1 MRQRPFPDCLSA
13 STYPFA
19 LPAPRAATVAHILD
33 IRCPVAKLRDFM
45 SDTPQ
50 WLPWTM
56 PALQSVQPL
65 PFGQWLLKTPRNVLK
80 LRLCP
85 APVPGEPG
93 ELLYELMVPQTGSC
107 QVLVRTSPTATGC
120 RVTIML
126 HKHQPLPLPVCTT
139 SVRHLLAGLR
149 TLKLLL
155 EQD

>member
-1 MRQRPFPDCLSA
+1 MLQNPFPHCLTASNYALASSA
-13 STYPFA
+13 T
-19 LPAPRAATVAHILD
+19 LAATVAHVLD

-45 SDTPQ
+45 SDAPQ

-56 PALQSVQPL
+56 PAVQSVQPL

-85 APVPGEPG
+85 APAQSEPG
-93 ELLYELMVPQTGSC
+93 ELLYELMVPKTGSC
-107 QVLVRTSPTATGC
+107 QVLMRTSPTAAGC

-126 HKHQPLPLPVCTT
+126 PRHQLLPLPVCTT

>member
-1 MRQRPFPDCLSA
+1 MRQNPFPHCSPA
-13 STYPFA
+13 SSYPLT
-19 LPAPRAATVAHILD
+19 LPATPAATVAHVLD

-45 SDTPQ
+45 GDTPQ

-65 PFGQWLLKTPRNVLK
+65 PFGQWLLRTPRTVLK

-85 APVPGEPG
+85 APAQGEPG
-93 ELLYELMVPQTGSC
+93 EMLYELSVPKAGSC

-120 RVTIML
+120 RVAILL